1 MTPAFTRSPGPHAQV
16 RARPGDDSESWLR
29 PLPIARFAAYARSMS
44 AQDAIDFVSDNIAEV
59 GELMRSL
66 SGRYEGIF
74 GNFRSACGVV
84 CERATS
90 MAEAAQDVADLATAA
105 STSIRDHIPNQP
117 ALACTSGCAACCH
130 LYVQVPPGTAAVMA
144 RHIATHFTPD
154 EQAALRNRLEAAA
167 AAACDAADVTKLR
180 LRCAL
185 LGDDNRCTVY
195 EVRPLTCR
203 AFTSR
208 SVARCHDV
216 VFGSVPEGAGVE
228 QNAAHYRIHME
239 ATFALEQAAR
249 HRGLPDAQ
257 KGLAQALL
265 DEMDAL

>member
-1 MTPAFTRSPGPHAQV
+1 
-16 RARPGDDSESWLR
+16 
-29 PLPIARFAAYARSMS
+29 MS
-44 AQDAIDFVSDNIAEV
+44 AQDAIDFVSDNISEV
-59 GELMRSL
+59 GALMRSL

-74 GNFRSACGVV
+74 GNLRAAYGVAF
-84 CERATS
+84 EQADTIADAARDAT
-90 MAEAAQDVADLATAA
+90 AIADAATAA
-105 STSIRDHIPNQP
+105 IREHIPNQP
-117 ALACTSGCAACCH
+117 GNACASGCAACCH
-130 LYVQVPPGTAAVMA
+130 LYVQVPPGTATVMA
-144 RHIATHFTPD
+144 RHIAAHFTPD
-154 EQAALRNRLEAAA
+154 QQTALRARLEVAAA
-167 AAACDAADVTKLR
+167 AARDAADVTKLR

-195 EVRPLTCR
+195 DVRPLTCR

-216 VFGSVPEGAGVE
+216 VFGVVPEGTGVE

-249 HRGLPDAQ
+249 NRGLSDAQ

-265 DEMDAL
+265 EAMA